1 MKAFNTIL
9 AAIIIISQ
17 VLLLPATA
25 AARDTEQYTY
35 QVMQEF
41 DHFELRLYEGA
52 IFARTHI
59 DADTYRRGSGNGFRT
74 LASYIFGGNDRGE
87 SIAMTSPVVMSWD
100 QGMVMEFMMPASFTL
115 ATLPAPRHSGIE
127 IYEKPAVVMAGLSFG
142 GWANDRRIAEKI
154 EELASLLDAQGIEH
168 TGQFQYFGYNP
179 PYQVTNRR
187 NDIVVEVKMKQP

>member
-1 MKAFNTIL
+1 MKTQHIAL
-9 AAIIIISQ
+9 AAILVFSHF
-17 VLLLPATA
+17 LWLPATPA
-25 AARDTEQYTY
+25 TLAGEQYTY
-35 QVMQEF
+35 EVVQDFNQ
-41 DHFELRLYEGA
+41 FEIRLYEEA

-87 SIAMTSPVVMSWD
+87 SIAMTSPVVMSWGE
-100 QGMVMEFMMPASFTL
+100 GMVMEFMMPASYTL

-127 IYEKPAVVMAGLSFG
+127 IYEKASVVMAGLSFG
-142 GWANDRRIAEKI
+142 GWANDRRISQKI
-154 EELASLLDAQGIEH
+154 EELASLLDEHGIDH

-187 NDIVVEVKMKQP
+187 NDIVVEVTGLTK